1 MNQPLNTRPIGI
13 SGLAAYIPP
22 YRVWLEDWCDWTE
35 NQWPKIR
42 EVVGRSFRVRGPN
55 HSVYT
60 MAANAV
66 LRLIDQYDVD
76 PTRVKFLGLGTESST
91 DNSAGAIIIKGMV
104 DEALIAR
111 GKPPISRS
119 CEVPE
124 FKHACLGGVYG
135 MKGAIRHLALDGAG
149 SQAIVVCADIAEYAR
164 GSSGEPTQGA
174 GAVAMLLEE
183 NPQLAVVDLVGSG
196 SASDYRIMDFRK
208 PMARFCGQD
217 RSESHQVQDFPV
229 FNGKYSTTCYIDE
242 TLHALNDM
250 YVKRKLDP
258 SQYLRSLRTVFMH
271 RPYRRMPETGWAVYY
286 LFALGHGNSEDKAE
300 LASYCYEAGIDVALM
315 LEEMASK
322 PQVASLAQPDT
333 LNYEAYPLA
342 MAALRAVRASRHF
355 RREILDKMKLGSDTM
370 LDLGNLYTAAL
381 PAWMAAGFE
390 QALEEH
396 SLEAGQEV
404 LTLGYGSGD
413 AAEVIPFFMAD
424 GWKEATRKIRFA
436 DAMQFAVDLTFDQ
449 YKALHDGR
457 RASGL
462 DYVPNNEFVIE
473 RVGGSD
479 ERHFADL
486 GIEYYKY
493 IA

>member
-1 MNQPLNTRPIGI
+1 MNQSNNIKQIGV

-22 YRVWLEDWCDWTE
+22 YRVWLEDWCDWTD

-42 EVVGRSFRVRGPN
+42 EVVGRSFRVRGPDQ
-55 HSVYT
+55 SVYT
-60 MAANAV
+60 MAATAV
-66 LRLIDQYDVD
+66 MRLIEQYDVD
-76 PTRVKFLGLGTESST
+76 PANIKFLGLGTESST

-104 DEALIAR
+104 DRALLAR
-111 GKPPISRS
+111 GKPPIARS

-149 SQAIVVCADIAEYAR
+149 GQAIVVCADVAEYAR

-183 NPQLAVVDLVGSG
+183 NPTLAVVDLPASG
-196 SASDYRIMDFRK
+196 SASDYRMMDFRK

-250 YVKRKLDP
+250 YVKRGLNP
-258 SQYLRSLRTVFMH
+258 AAYMRQLRTVFMH
-271 RPYRRMPETGWAVYY
+271 RPYRRMPETGWAVSY
-286 LFALGHGNSEDKAE
+286 LFAMSQGNSEDLAE
-300 LASYCYEAGIDVALM
+300 LASYCYEAGIEPDKLIA
-315 LEEMASK
+315 EMVSK
-322 PQVASLAQPDT
+322 PEVADLAHPERLQ
-333 LNYEAYPLA
+333 YEAYPLT
-342 MAALRAVRASRHF
+342 MAVTKVFRASRHF
-355 RREILDKMKLGSDTM
+355 RREILDKLALGSDTM

-390 QALEEH
+390 QAMDENTLTPGE
-396 SLEAGQEV
+396 EV

-413 AAEVIPFFMAD
+413 AAEVIPFFMAE
-424 GWKEATRKIRFA
+424 GWREATARIGFSDVMKL
-436 DAMQFAVDLTFDQ
+436 AVDLNFEQ
-449 YKALHDGR
+449 YVALHDGHQVK
-457 RASGL
+457 GL
-462 DYVPNNEFVIE
+462 DYVRQNEFVIE
-473 RVGGSD
+473 SVGTSD
-479 ERHFADL
+479 ERHFSDL

-493 IA
+493 VG